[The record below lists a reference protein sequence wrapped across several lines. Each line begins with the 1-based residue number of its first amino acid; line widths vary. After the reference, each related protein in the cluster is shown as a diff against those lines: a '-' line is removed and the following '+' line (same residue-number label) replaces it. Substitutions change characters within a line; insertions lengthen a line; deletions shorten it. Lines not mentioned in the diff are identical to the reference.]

1 MKIIFLLFSWL
12 STAFTLYKTEP
23 LKNIT
28 GFYQSTGFPDN
39 IYQCSFDFEKE
50 GTYYLKFNDNM
61 LEQGKY
67 EKYKDNIYICHDESG
82 KTTIITLLNNGF
94 YFYDYDNNKVVEMEK
109 LSDIPTY
116 FE

>member
-1 MKIIFLLFSWL
+1 
-12 STAFTLYKTEP
+12 
-23 LKNIT
+23 
-28 GFYQSTGFPDN
+28 
-39 IYQCSFDFEKE
+39 
-50 GTYYLKFNDNM
+50 M